1 MHLQEDK
8 KNKIFFLVFLL
19 VFFSSI
25 NNKLFLKKKDSMLK
39 INEIK
44 IDGLIEE
51 EKNQLTRE
59 FKTILFE
66 NIFLT
71 NQKNFTNILNKNN
84 LIQSFSVKK
93 KYPNS
98 ILINI
103 KKTNFLAITNV
114 NNKKYLV
121 GSNGKLIDY
130 ENINI
135 NKKKLPFIF
144 GKNMDYLN
152 FIYFKK
158 IVDDSEFNYENITS
172 LYYFPNNRWD
182 IKTKSDI
189 LIKLPEEN
197 IFNALNFAN
206 KIIYN
211 NKFNNNKVIDLRIS
225 NHMIISNE

>member
-1 MHLQEDK
+1 MHLQEGK
-8 KNKIFFLVFLL
+8 KNKIFFFILLL

-25 NNKLFLKKKDSMLK
+25 NNKLFLEKKHSMLK

-44 IDGLIEE
+44 ISGLTDD
-51 EKNQLTRE
+51 EKIKLTRE
-59 FKTILFE
+59 FREIFLE
-66 NIFLT
+66 NIFLIS
-71 NQKNFTNILNKNN
+71 QKNFTNILNKNN

-103 KKTNFLAITNV
+103 KKANFLAIANI

-130 ENINI
+130 GSIN
-135 NKKKLPFIF
+135 NREKKLPFIF
-144 GKNMDYLN
+144 GKVDYLD

-158 IVDDSEFNYENITS
+158 IVDKSEFNYENITS
-172 LYYFPNNRWD
+172 LYHFPNNRWD
-182 IKTKSDI
+182 IKTKNGI
-189 LIKLPEEN
+189 LIKLPEKNFFN
-197 IFNALNFAN
+197 ILNFAN

-211 NKFNNNKVIDLRIS
+211 NKFNSNKVIDLRIT

>member
-1 MHLQEDK
+1 MLLQEGK
-8 KNKIFFLVFLL
+8 KNKIFFFIFLL

-25 NNKLFLKKKDSMLK
+25 NNKLFLEKKHSILK

-44 IDGLIEE
+44 INGLNDE
-51 EKNQLTRE
+51 EKIKLTRE
-59 FKTILFE
+59 FKAIFLE
-66 NIFLT
+66 NIFLIS
-71 NQKNFTNILNKNN
+71 QKNFTSILNKNN

-103 KKTNFLAITNV
+103 KKANFLAITNI

>member
-1 MHLQEDK
+1 MHLQEGK
-8 KNKIFFLVFLL
+8 KNKIFFFIFLL
-19 VFFSSI
+19 VFLSSI
-25 NNKLFLKKKDSMLK
+25 NNKLFLEKKHSMLK

-44 IDGLIEE
+44 ISGLNDN
-51 EKNQLTRE
+51 EKIKLTQE
-59 FKTILFE
+59 FKEIFLE
-66 NIFLT
+66 NIFLIS
-71 NQKNFTNILNKNN
+71 QKNFTNILSKNN

-103 KKTNFLAITNV
+103 KKANFLAITNI

-130 ENINI
+130 ASIN
-135 NKKKLPFIF
+135 NHKKKLPFLF
-144 GKNMDYLN
+144 GKVDYPD

-158 IVDDSEFNYENITS
+158 IVDKSKFNYENIAS
-172 LYYFPNNRWD
+172 LYHFPNNRWD
-182 IKTKSDI
+182 IKTKNDI
-189 LIKLPEEN
+189 LIKLPEKN
-197 IFNALNFAN
+197 FLNALNFAN

-211 NKFNNNKVIDLRIS
+211 NKFNSNKVIDLRIS

>member
-1 MHLQEDK
+1 MHLQEGK
-8 KNKIFFLVFLL
+8 KSKIFFFIFLL

-25 NNKLFLKKKDSMLK
+25 NNKLFIEKKHSMMK

-44 IDGLIEE
+44 ISGLTDD
-51 EKNQLTRE
+51 EKTNLNQE
-59 FKTILFE
+59 FSEIFFK
-66 NIFLT
+66 NIFLIS
-71 NQKNFTNILNKNN
+71 QKNFTNILNKNN

-103 KKTNFLAITNV
+103 KKANFLAITNI

-130 ENINI
+130 ASANNH
-135 NKKKLPFIF
+135 NKKLPFIF
-144 GKNMDYLN
+144 GKVDNSD

-158 IVDDSEFNYENITS
+158 IVDESEFNFKNIIS
-172 LYYFPNNRWD
+172 LYHFPNNRWD
-182 IKTKSDI
+182 IKTKNDI
-189 LIKLPEEN
+189 LIKLPEKN
-197 IFNALNFAN
+197 FLNALNFAN

-211 NKFNNNKVIDLRIS
+211 NKFNSNKVIDLRIS

>member
-1 MHLQEDK
+1 MHLQEGK
-8 KNKIFFLVFLL
+8 KNKIFFFIFLL

-25 NNKLFLKKKDSMLK
+25 NNKLFSEKKGSILK

-44 IDGLIEE
+44 VNGLTDE
-51 EKNQLTRE
+51 EKIKLTQE
-59 FKTILFE
+59 FKAIFLE
-66 NIFLT
+66 NIFLIS
-71 NQKNFTNILNKNN
+71 QKNFVNILNKNN

-103 KKTNFLAITNV
+103 KKANFLAITNI

-130 ENINI
+130 FSVNN

-144 GKNMDYLN
+144 GKVDYTD

-158 IVDDSEFNYENITS
+158 IVDNSEFNYENITS
-172 LYYFPNNRWD
+172 LYHFPNNRWD
-182 IKTKSDI
+182 IKTKNDI

-197 IFNALNFAN
+197 FFNALNFAN

-211 NKFNNNKVIDLRIS
+211 DKFNSNKVIDLRIS

>member
-1 MHLQEDK
+1 MHLQEGK
-8 KNKIFFLVFLL
+8 KNKIFFFIFLL

-25 NNKLFLKKKDSMLK
+25 NNKLFLEKKGSILK

-44 IDGLIEE
+44 INGLTDE
-51 EKNQLTRE
+51 EKIKLTRE
-59 FKTILFE
+59 FKAIFLE
-66 NIFLT
+66 NIFLIT
-71 NQKNFTNILNKNN
+71 QKNFTNILNKNN

-103 KKTNFLAITNV
+103 KKANFLAITNI

-130 ENINI
+130 GSIN
-135 NKKKLPFIF
+135 NHKKKLPFIF
-144 GKNMDYLN
+144 GKVDYSD

-158 IVDDSEFNYENITS
+158 IVDKSEFNYENITS
-172 LYYFPNNRWD
+172 LYHFPNNRWD
-182 IKTKSDI
+182 IKTKNNI
-189 LIKLPEEN
+189 LIKLPEKN
-197 IFNALNFAN
+197 FFNALNFAN

-211 NKFNNNKVIDLRIS
+211 NKFNSNKVIDLRIS

>member
-1 MHLQEDK
+1 MHLQEGK
-8 KNKIFFLVFLL
+8 KNKIFFFIFLL
-19 VFFSSI
+19 IFFSSI
-25 NNKLFLKKKDSMLK
+25 NNKLFLEKKNSMLN
-39 INEIK
+39 INEIR
-44 IDGLIEE
+44 INGLNGE
-51 EKNQLTRE
+51 EKIKLAQE

-66 NIFLT
+66 NILLT

-103 KKTNFLAITNV
+103 KKANFLAITNI

-130 ENINI
+130 GSIN
-135 NKKKLPFIF
+135 NHKKKLPFIF
-144 GKNMDYLN
+144 GKVDYSD

-158 IVDDSEFNYENITS
+158 IVDKSEFNYENINS
-172 LYYFPNNRWD
+172 LYHFPNNRWD
-182 IKTKSDI
+182 IKTKNGI
-189 LIKLPEEN
+189 LIKLPKKN
-197 IFNALNFAN
+197 FFKALNFAN
-206 KIIYN
+206 KTIHN
-211 NKFNNNKVIDLRIS
+211 NKFNSSKVIDLRIL

>member
-1 MHLQEDK
+1 MHLQEGK
-8 KNKIFFLVFLL
+8 KNKIFFFIFLL

-25 NNKLFLKKKDSMLK
+25 NNKLFSEKKGSILK

-44 IDGLIEE
+44 VNGLTDE
-51 EKNQLTRE
+51 EKIKLTQE
-59 FKTILFE
+59 FKAIFLE
-66 NIFLT
+66 NIFLIS
-71 NQKNFTNILNKNN
+71 QKNFTNILNKNN

-103 KKTNFLAITNV
+103 KKANFLAITNI

-130 ENINI
+130 GRIN
-135 NKKKLPFIF
+135 NHEKKLPFIF
-144 GKNMDYLN
+144 GKVDYLD
-152 FIYFKK
+152 FIYFKR
-158 IVDDSEFNYENITS
+158 IVDKSEFNYKNITS
-172 LYYFPNNRWD
+172 FYHFPNNRWD
-182 IKTKSDI
+182 IKTKNDI
-189 LIKLPEEN
+189 LIKLPEKN
-197 IFNALNFAN
+197 FLNALNFAS

-211 NKFNNNKVIDLRIS
+211 DKFNNNKVIDLRIS